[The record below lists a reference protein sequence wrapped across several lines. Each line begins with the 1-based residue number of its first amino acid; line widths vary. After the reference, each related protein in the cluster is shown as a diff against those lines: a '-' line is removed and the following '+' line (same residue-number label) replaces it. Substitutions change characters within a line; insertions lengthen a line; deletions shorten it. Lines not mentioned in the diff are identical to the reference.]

1 MASSLDALKLVR
13 QRGGEAQQAVS
24 NEIQAQGDMERAPL
38 TAHAALAKQIKWLGT
53 LGHVIPWGL
62 LQKPPWIVVDV
73 VIQDEYTHD
82 VILAREGADQRGGEG
97 RAQDRAQDRAQGRDE
112 RRDERGGDGSVLI
125 LDCT

>member
-1 MASSLDALKLVR
+1 
-13 QRGGEAQQAVS
+13 
-24 NEIQAQGDMERAPL
+24 MERAPL

-62 LQKPPWIVVDV
+62 AQNPPWIVVDV
-73 VIQDEYTHD
+73 VVQDEYTHD
-82 VILAREGADQRGGEG
+82 VILAREGADRRGGEG
-97 RAQDRAQDRAQGRDE
+97 RAQDRAQDRDG